1 MSIKQTLFLGILGLM
16 LITVSS
22 IMLSTYQS
30 TERVLLGHAHEVME
44 TISSE
49 AIDRSV
55 GFLEPAELA
64 AELTQ
69 KLANHNVVSNQNIEA
84 MERYFFEQLKL
95 YPQFAGIYFGTND
108 GGFVYVM
115 RDETHN
121 VDGFRTKIITI
132 SEGQRTVDLLWRDTN
147 YLPVSKQSDESDE
160 YDPRVRPWFKK
171 ALKFNRLVWTE
182 PYIFFTSQ
190 QPGITISSPVYE
202 NDATKSI
209 SGVIGVDIKIS
220 QISTFLSRLKIGE
233 NGSAFIIDTR
243 GQVLAHPDMEKI
255 KRRNQ
260 DQTSFTLISEVDD
273 PIARAAFRSLALSF
287 TNELQLAEKTVT
299 RFEYRNTP
307 YQAVFTPFQQHQWPW
322 IFAVYVPE
330 SDYLGVFQT
339 NQRNNI
345 VLAVVIGIIASLV
358 GVLLARSMGKPLA
371 QLGEQSRAI
380 MSGEWSDQPIVTR
393 YTEIRQSADA
403 FSEMSKQLK
412 QQHKLNKQLNK
423 TLQRNSLA
431 TIFRLSQ
438 AAEYKNP
445 MPDNHLTRMSQL
457 ARLIAQELGQDKT
470 YCEMILHAAP
480 MHDIGNLGIP
490 DHILLKPGKLDSE
503 EWEVIKTHPQI
514 GADILK
520 NPETEMLA
528 MARRIVLSHHEKWN
542 GYGYPQGLAGNDIP
556 LEGRICTL
564 ADAFDTMVS
573 ARVYK
578 PAMDLDAAFKEVAAA
593 KGSHFDPKCV
603 DALLQLE
610 LEIRRM
616 YSNIPELDD
625 FI

>member
-1 MSIKQTLFLGILGLM
+1 
-16 LITVSS
+16 
-22 IMLSTYQS
+22 
-30 TERVLLGHAHEVME
+30 
-44 TISSE
+44 
-49 AIDRSV
+49 
-55 GFLEPAELA
+55 
-64 AELTQ
+64 
-69 KLANHNVVSNQNIEA
+69 
-84 MERYFFEQLKL
+84 
-95 YPQFAGIYFGTND
+95 
-108 GGFVYVM
+108 
-115 RDETHN
+115 
-121 VDGFRTKIITI
+121 
-132 SEGQRTVDLLWRDTN
+132 
-147 YLPVSKQSDESDE
+147 
-160 YDPRVRPWFKK
+160 
-171 ALKFNRLVWTE
+171 
-182 PYIFFTSQ
+182 
-190 QPGITISSPVYE
+190 
-202 NDATKSI
+202 
-209 SGVIGVDIKIS
+209 
-220 QISTFLSRLKIGE
+220 
-233 NGSAFIIDTR
+233 
-243 GQVLAHPDMEKI
+243 
-255 KRRNQ
+255 
-260 DQTSFTLISEVDD
+260 
-273 PIARAAFRSLALSF
+273 
-287 TNELQLAEKTVT
+287 
-299 RFEYRNTP
+299 
-307 YQAVFTPFQQHQWPW
+307 
-322 IFAVYVPE
+322 
-330 SDYLGVFQT
+330 
-339 NQRNNI
+339 
-345 VLAVVIGIIASLV
+345 
-358 GVLLARSMGKPLA
+358 MGKPLA

-412 QQHKLNKQLNK
+412 QQHKLNRQLNK

-603 DALLQLE
+603 DALLQVE

-625 FI
+625 FF